1 MTPPDLCSNQRR
13 SSHPGGRRIEFGA
26 KEPIMKQR
34 PSLSL
39 VSVVPVALAVLLLA
53 QGCAK
58 KESED
63 AGQAAAPQE
72 AASPAAPV
80 AESAPA
86 EAVAPTV
93 AAPAETAAPPTTP
106 TQTPAPTAASGA
118 AAGEMPY
125 KTFCVTCH
133 GVGGH
138 GDGPAAAGLNPKPA
152 SFADNAFKYDPN
164 GNGTKGDIE
173 DIKAIVH
180 DGAAKHGGSP
190 LMTPWPMLSPDQ
202 LQAVAEY
209 VKAFSGS

>member
-1 MTPPDLCSNQRR
+1 LS
-13 SSHPGGRRIEFGA
+13 E
-26 KEPIMKQR
+26 KEAVMNLR
-34 PSLSL
+34 AFLSA
-39 VSVVPVALAVLLLA
+39 VSVALVMLFAS
-53 QGCAK
+53 GCGK
-58 KESED
+58 KESEQASQ
-63 AGQAAAPQE
+63 AGSAQE
-72 AASPAAPV
+72 AASPAQP
-80 AESAPA
+80 EP
-86 EAVAPTV
+86 E
-93 AAPAETAAPPTTP
+93 AAPPSEAAAP
-106 TQTPAPTAASGA
+106 TEPATPAAAPPATAASGA

-133 GVGGH
+133 GAGGH

-164 GNGTKGDIE
+164 GNGTKGDID

-209 VKAFSGS
+209 VKAFSQS